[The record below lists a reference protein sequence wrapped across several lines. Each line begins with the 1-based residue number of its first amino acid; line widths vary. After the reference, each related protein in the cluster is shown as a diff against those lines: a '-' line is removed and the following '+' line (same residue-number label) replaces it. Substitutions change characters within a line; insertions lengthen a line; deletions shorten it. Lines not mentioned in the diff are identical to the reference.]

1 MDMPSPGEGRDEM
14 IALCEAEK
22 RDEPGFMANGE
33 EFAYGPAPGSLAAAT
48 VQGRKGEDNKTS
60 DAKETTWGCGGACLP
75 WLPFAAACKTSGS
88 S

>member
-1 MDMPSPGEGRDEM
+1 M

-60 DAKETTWGCGGACLP
+60 DATGDDMGMRGGVPAMAPIC
-75 WLPFAAACKTSGS
+75 CCM
-88 S
+88 